1 MWRRCLIVSA
11 LLLALTPA
19 VADCADRII
28 LRNLDIITDRTVTA
42 LDEDGLQLD
51 APRTGGSN
59 KLIWDEI
66 ERGKVALDQARFDA
80 LLSDLGPPLYRL
92 RQRLKTGDFAAAS
105 QPAETLYP
113 RFMGRSSQTAYLVCQ
128 ATMWS
133 RLATGKRESAV
144 EPYLRCYE
152 LLRSRSAVAS
162 ALPGPLRVKL
172 DATTAMTPELAPVW
186 FDAAAAKQ
194 ALPLVEHLIRT
205 IPQPR
210 PPGAY
215 VYYATLAVAAGDSAE
230 AERVLPLLEAAA
242 GGEMWPMLIR
252 AEQEL
257 ASGSL
262 RQAIQQLRTKRD
274 ALPLAA
280 KAAGLLI
287 LGLAD
292 IQSTDEDVCRGGL
305 IDLLSL
311 PAIYGSEQP
320 ALAAA
325 GLYHAAQALDKLKD
339 ASGAAA
345 VRRELTSRY
354 ANTHFGAMAR

>member
-1 MWRRCLIVSA
+1 MWQRCLVVPA
-11 LLLALTPA
+11 LLLALTPT
-19 VADCADRII
+19 VANCADRII
-28 LRNLDIITDRTVTA
+28 LRNLDIITDRTVAA

-59 KLIWDEI
+59 KLTWDEI
-66 ERGKVALDQARFDA
+66 ERGKIAVDQARFDA

-92 RQRLKTGDFAAAS
+92 RHRLKTGDYAAAS
-105 QPAETLYP
+105 QPAEALYP

-133 RLATGKRESAV
+133 RLAAGKRESAV

-152 LLRSRSAVAS
+152 LLRSRAAVAS
-162 ALPGPLRVKL
+162 ALPGQRRTKL
-172 DATTAMTPELAPVW
+172 DAATAMTPELAPVW

-194 ALPLVEHLIRT
+194 ALPLVEHLIRA

-230 AERVLPLLEAAA
+230 AERVLPLLDAAA
-242 GGEMWPMLIR
+242 GAEIWPTLVR

-262 RQAIQQLRTKRD
+262 GQAIQQLQSKRE
-274 ALPLAA
+274 ALPPPARPAA
-280 KAAGLLI
+280 LLV

-292 IQSTDEDVCRGGL
+292 SQSTDEDVCRGGL

-320 ALAAA
+320 ELAAA

-339 ASGAAA
+339 VSGAAA

-354 ANTHFGAMAR
+354 ADTHFGAMAR

>member
-1 MWRRCLIVSA
+1 MRQQWLLIPA
-11 LLLALTPA
+11 FLATIVPA
-19 VADCADRII
+19 VANCADRII

-51 APRTGGSN
+51 APRTGASS
-59 KLIWDEI
+59 KLTWDEI
-66 ERGKVALDQARFDA
+66 ERGKIALDQARFDA

-92 RQRLKTGDFAAAS
+92 RQRLKTGDYAAAS
-105 QPAETLYP
+105 QPAEMLYP
-113 RFMGRSSQTAYLVCQ
+113 RFVGRSSQTAYLVCQ

-133 RLATGKRESAV
+133 RLAAGKRESAV

-152 LLRSRSAVAS
+152 LLRSRAAVTR
-162 ALPGPLRVKL
+162 ALPGSRRVKL
-172 DATTAMTPELAPVW
+172 DAATAMTPELAPVW
-186 FDAAAAKQ
+186 FDATAAKQ
-194 ALPLVEHLIRT
+194 ALPLVEQLIRT

-210 PPGAY
+210 PSSAY

-230 AERVLPLLEAAA
+230 AERVLPLLEAAT
-242 GGEMWPMLIR
+242 GVEIWPTLIR

-257 ASGSL
+257 ASGSSG
-262 RQAIQQLRTKRD
+262 QAIQQLHSKRE
-274 ALPLAA
+274 ALPPAA
-280 KAAGLLI
+280 RPAALLM

-292 IQSTDEDVCRGGL
+292 SQSTDEDVCRSGL

-320 ALAAA
+320 ELAAA

-354 ANTHFGAMAR
+354 ADTHFGAMAR